1 MNGYN
6 PERVSVMS
14 GSTINKLIDKGINR
28 LLDRRIAKAV
38 VSPSFSVVNLMVGF
52 SVLAAADYVRWRI
65 GESQSMVPLD
75 MAIETTVTK
84 VLDTADVVRMTVNKV
99 VSRVKGQ

>member
-1 MNGYN
+1 
-6 PERVSVMS
+6 MS
-14 GSTINKLIDKGINR
+14 SSTINKLIDKGINR
-28 LLDRRIAKAV
+28 LLDRRIVEAV
-38 VSPSFSVVNLMVGF
+38 VSPSISVANLMVGL

-65 GESQSMVPLD
+65 GESQTMVPLD
-75 MAIETTVTK
+75 MAIETTVMK

>member
-1 MNGYN
+1 
-6 PERVSVMS
+6 VSS
-14 GSTINKLIDKGINR
+14 STINKLIDKGINR
-28 LLDRRIAKAV
+28 LLDRRIVEAV
-38 VSPSFSVVNLMVGF
+38 VSPSISVANLMVGL

-65 GESQSMVPLD
+65 GESQTMVPLD
-75 MAIETTVTK
+75 MAIETTVMK